1 MPSTPL
7 SLLELN
13 NTIKEVI
20 DNNFAGS
27 YWVTGEISELKIN
40 PTGHCYIELIQKAEM
55 NDRIVARSRAT
66 IWANTFRMIK
76 PYFETTTNQPLSI
89 GMGIMVKV
97 SIEFHEVYG
106 LSLNITD
113 IEPAYTVGELALRK
127 QKVIQQLDEE
137 GVLHMNKELELP
149 FLCQKIAVISS
160 LTAAGYE
167 DFYDQLIHNQFHYK
181 FYLKLFP
188 ALMQGEEA
196 EKSIIEAL
204 DTVYHYES
212 LFDAVVIIRGG
223 GSKADLSCF
232 DSYWLAYHITQ
243 FPLPVL
249 TGIGHEQDD
258 SVADLVA
265 HSRFKTPTAVAAFLV
280 DLSVRRNSELDQLH
294 EEITS
299 KSEELI
305 TDSKDKLETKISTFT
320 SKTKELVQK
329 RKSKLQNFNYLLVSS
344 VRQLVHHKEIVLNK
358 KEINLKLS
366 SVRFKENLQKMIAN
380 YSRNL
385 LKELNFTFSNT
396 LHTLERKHDK
406 IIYLDPKRILKR
418 GYSITM
424 KNGTVLKD
432 TKSIEEG
439 DQLETIL
446 YKGKI
451 ISALKKKSL

>member
-1 MPSTPL
+1 MPPTPL

-13 NTIKEVI
+13 NTIKEVV

-66 IWANTFRMIK
+66 IWVNTFRMIK
-76 PYFETTTNQPLSI
+76 PYFETTTNQSLSI

-97 SIEFHEVYG
+97 SVEFHEVYG

-127 QKVIQQLDEE
+127 QKIVQQLDEE

-167 DFYDQLIHNQFHYK
+167 DFHDQLVNNPFHFK

-188 ALMQGEEA
+188 AIMQGEDA

-204 DTVYHYES
+204 EKVYHYES

-243 FPLPVL
+243 FTLPVL

-280 DLSVRRNSELDQLH
+280 DLFAGRYSELNRLQ

-299 KSEELI
+299 KSKELMS
-305 TDSKDKLETKISTFT
+305 DSKDVIETKISIFT
-320 SKTKELVQK
+320 SKIKELVQK
-329 RKSKLQNFNYLLVSS
+329 RKSNLQNFNYLLVSS
-344 VRQLVHHKEIVLNK
+344 VRKLVHRKEMLLNK
-358 KEINLKLS
+358 KEINLRLS
-366 SVRFKENLQKMIAN
+366 SGKFKEYPQNMLEN
-380 YSRNL
+380 YTGNFI
-385 LKELNFTFSNT
+385 KQLNFTFANN
-396 LHTLERKHDK
+396 LNKLDRMHDK
-406 IIYLDPKRILKR
+406 IIYLNPEKILKR

-424 KNGTVLKD
+424 KNGTVLKS
-432 TKSIEEG
+432 TKTIEEG
-439 DQLETIL
+439 DQLVTIL
-446 YKGKI
+446 YKGKL
-451 ISALKKKSL
+451 ISVLKKKSL